1 MFNKG
6 FESFVDFINSM
17 GGSMRQFYITR
28 YEGPQA
34 GISFRVEEPLTGLG
48 IASETA
54 EGNDFSAGTIAPGYY
69 KDVTVY
75 RRTYSLPWT
84 WYFVYHNKYPDQ
96 ITRLIQETGW
106 ALAYRLELDATHPFT
121 FGTATTYTNKD
132 GRSVDIAGGDTL
144 ALFVSGHT
152 LTNSATTWRNIL
164 AGNPQI
170 SAGSVEA
177 MENLTN
183 QQIFD
188 NNGIR
193 RPARKDTI
201 VVASDQTSYNVAQ
214 KIVNSTAPREEAHA
228 GVYNPYMGKYR
239 VIRSLWLDSD
249 NVGNVDSTKSKYW
262 MMIDSRNL
270 GSYLYVTEN
279 PRVTTP
285 TISNGGVDYYNEN
298 ETVKASA
305 CYEPV
310 VLDARYIT
318 FSSGDG
324 AA

>member
-1 MFNKG
+1 M
-6 FESFVDFINSM
+6 
-17 GGSMRQFYITR
+17 
-28 YEGPQA
+28 
-34 GISFRVEEPLTGLG
+34 
-48 IASETA
+48 
-54 EGNDFSAGTIAPGYY
+54 
-69 KDVTVY
+69 
-75 RRTYSLPWT
+75 
-84 WYFVYHNKYPDQ
+84 
-96 ITRLIQETGW
+96 
-106 ALAYRLELDATHPFT
+106 
-121 FGTATTYTNKD
+121 
-132 GRSVDIAGGDTL
+132 
-144 ALFVSGHT
+144 
-152 LTNSATTWRNIL
+152 
-164 AGNPQI
+164 
-170 SAGSVEA
+170 
-177 MENLTN
+177 
-183 QQIFD
+183 
-188 NNGIR
+188 
-193 RPARKDTI
+193 
-201 VVASDQTSYNVAQ
+201 AQ